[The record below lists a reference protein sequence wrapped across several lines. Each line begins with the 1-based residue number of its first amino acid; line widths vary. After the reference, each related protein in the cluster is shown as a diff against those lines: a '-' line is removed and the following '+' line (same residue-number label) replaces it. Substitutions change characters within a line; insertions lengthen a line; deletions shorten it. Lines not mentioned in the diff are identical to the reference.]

1 MTFLLKEKQLKDF
14 GCYLKNEEKSNA
26 TIEKYLRDVKCFF
39 SFVKEKRIEKSHVL
53 SYKEH
58 LISDYA
64 VSSANSMLAALNAFF
79 RFVDAAFLCV
89 KQFKQQRDA
98 FRTAEKELTREEYN
112 RLVRAAESEKNT
124 RLSLLLQ
131 TICGTGIRISEL
143 AFVTVEA
150 AAKGETSVNCKGK
163 IRHIFLVSALRKKLL
178 RYAHSQGITHG
189 PIFRSKCGAPLNRSN
204 VWREMKA
211 LCRSA
216 GVSPTKVFPHN
227 LRHLFARVFYS
238 IEKDI
243 AKLADLLGHTSINT
257 TRIYIASC
265 AGEHKKH
272 METMRLVL

>member
-39 SFVKEKRIEKSHVL
+39 SLVKEKRIEKSHVL
-53 SYKEH
+53 SYKQH

-64 VSSANSMLAALNAFF
+64 VSSANSMLAAMNDFF